1 MTNRLAAA
9 GPNSRYQ
16 LPDAEPA
23 GFWAGYWHGMIAPI
37 AFLIGLFDRGV
48 RIYETNNNGVWY
60 DLGFIAGASTSLGG
74 GKQKFQMPSRKG
86 ENVACCQPE
95 PDN

>member
-1 MTNRLAAA
+1 MTNRLAVA

-16 LPDAEPA
+16 LPGAEPA

-37 AFLIGLFDRGV
+37 AFLVSLFNPGV

-74 GKQKFQMPSRKG
+74 GRISYQMPSRNREG
-86 ENVACCQPE
+86 TACCQPE